1 MPATNKKGHV
11 KSLSYIRIIVE
22 SLRKTV
28 NIAGVIIIM
37 GFNLKKILLAL
48 LFSTSEALSIKDVQ
62 GVISRYH
69 SELESMRKKNSA
81 EQDAKNDSR
90 ESPDDAPESQNEIA
104 KQSEID
110 DIMSQVP
117 TLLTATQ
124 IREAMEEIAGELE
137 ESGSVCRLFQS
148 ASGFKLVLAKEY
160 SDWVRLLRNDP
171 RPQKLSRAALETL
184 AIVAYRQPVTRAE
197 IEAIRGVNADS
208 AITRLSERELIFIS
222 GRADL
227 PGRPIQYSTTQNFL
241 DFAGINSIDELPVS
255 DVLSP
260 GQISEWIK
268 RASNPENIN
277 DSDVGLP
284 KSSSNSELNLNLD
297 GENLAKDDVL
307 REDYVENPNSFP
319 SSGAETAGSI
329 EEFEL
334 SRDNQSGNDT
344 NKAEI

>member
-1 MPATNKKGHV
+1 MVYYKLECIKICEEKETHMLNAEK
-11 KSLSYIRIIVE
+11 IR
-22 SLRKTV
+22 LMTD
-28 NIAGVIIIM
+28 
-37 GFNLKKILLAL
+37 LAIY
-48 LFSTSEALSIKDVQ
+48 E
-62 GVISRYH
+62 
-69 SELESMRKKNSA
+69 KKND
-81 EQDAKNDSR
+81 EKVFKINDYYKG
-90 ESPDDAPESQNEIA
+90 D
-104 KQSEID
+104 
-110 DIMSQVP
+110 
-117 TLLTATQ
+117 
-124 IREAMEEIAGELE
+124 
-137 ESGSVCRLFQS
+137 
-148 ASGFKLVLAKEY
+148 Y
-160 SDWVRLLRNDP
+160 
-171 RPQKLSRAALETL
+171 
-184 AIVAYRQPVTRAE
+184 
-197 IEAIRGVNADS
+197 
-208 AITRLSERELIFIS
+208 IS
-222 GRADL
+222 GHLIWAFIR
-227 PGRPIQYSTTQNFL
+227 YSLCFAFMLVAAFFL